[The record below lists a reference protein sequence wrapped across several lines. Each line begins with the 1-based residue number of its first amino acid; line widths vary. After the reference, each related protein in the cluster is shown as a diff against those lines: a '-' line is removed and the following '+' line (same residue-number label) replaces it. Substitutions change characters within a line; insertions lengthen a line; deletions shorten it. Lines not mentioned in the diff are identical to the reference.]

1 MLPYPEIC
9 REWIMKEYTMDELR
23 RAGEYRSLMEAI
35 AKDVCAKHGI
45 EGFDDKLNML
55 YHVEDIIQEMSR

>member
-1 MLPYPEIC
+1 
-9 REWIMKEYTMDELR
+9 MDELR
-23 RAGEYRSLMEAI
+23 RAGEYRSLMEAV

-45 EGFDDKLNML
+45 EGFDDQLNML